1 MIRVNIDKKD
11 EINMFKKFKKEQQD
25 IKNQFNK
32 IYVNEGERKRHTSFG
47 LKSIFVLFIFYLVL
61 FL

>member
-11 EINMFKKFKKEQQD
+11 EIYMFKKFKKEQQD

-32 IYVNEGERKRHTSFG
+32 IYVNEEKEKDIHLLG
-47 LKSIFVLFIFYLVL
+47 
-61 FL
+61 